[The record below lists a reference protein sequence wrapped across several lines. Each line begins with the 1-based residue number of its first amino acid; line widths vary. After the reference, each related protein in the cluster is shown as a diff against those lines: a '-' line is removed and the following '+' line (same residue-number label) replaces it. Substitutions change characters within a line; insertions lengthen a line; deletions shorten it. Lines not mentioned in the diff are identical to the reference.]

1 MHVLLIHP
9 RIHEHD
15 VADVFAAFDVDR
27 DNVISERD
35 MASFIHSDNVAC
47 GSDGAS
53 QRQGV

>member
-1 MHVLLIHP
+1 MFLNTCGWGTEY

-35 MASFIHSDNVAC
+35 MASFIHHDSVAPC
-47 GSDGAS
+47 RVRS
-53 QRQGV
+53 